1 MIEQLSED
9 DPTRRQLA
17 ERLLNAPRNFEEAA
31 NDPMSAMGQKRT
43 SHDTLSNVR
52 YWGQSGH
59 WKVAG
64 AESRPE
70 CPLSGVKRTFASYL
84 LDVCL

>member
-31 NDPMSAMGQKRT
+31 NDPMSAMGPGR
-43 SHDTLSNVR
+43 
-52 YWGQSGH
+52 
-59 WKVAG
+59 
-64 AESRPE
+64 
-70 CPLSGVKRTFASYL
+70 VKT
-84 LDVCL
+84 

>member
-31 NDPMSAMGQKRT
+31 NDPMSALGQKRT
-43 SHDTLSNVR
+43 SHDIAIYVCYRGLR
-52 YWGQSGH
+52 GH
-59 WKVAG
+59 PMSA
-64 AESRPE
+64 
-70 CPLSGVKRTFASYL
+70 F
-84 LDVCL
+84 